1 MTIRNFENLK
11 PQIHA
16 DAWVD
21 DMALVIGDVSIGRD
35 SGIWPMCVLRGD
47 INRIV
52 IGERT
57 NIQDGSVL
65 HVTHGGEYSIIP
77 EGAALTIGS
86 GVTVGHSVVLH
97 GCTVEDE
104 CLIGI
109 GAVIMDRAIVRKHA
123 LVAAGT
129 VVGPGKDLTGG
140 YIWLGNPVR
149 QGRALTAKELSFLE
163 YSANHYVALKN
174 RHLKSSKSIE

>member
-1 MTIRNFENLK
+1 MTIRNFEKFK

-21 DMALVIGDVSIGRD
+21 DTALVIGDVVIGRD

-47 INRIV
+47 INSIR

-65 HVTHGGEYSIIP
+65 HVTHRGEHSVIA
-77 EGAALTIGS
+77 EGAAVAVGS
-86 GVTVGHSVVLH
+86 GVTVGHKAVLH
-97 GCTVEDE
+97 GCTIEDD

-109 GAVIMDRAIVRKHA
+109 GAIIMDRAIVRRHA
-123 LVAAGT
+123 LVAAGA
-129 VVGPGKDLTGG
+129 VVGPGKDLAGG
-140 YIWLGNPVR
+140 YIWLGNPIR
-149 QGRALTAKELSFLE
+149 QGRALTAKEIGFFE
-163 YSANHYVALKN
+163 YSARHYVELKN
-174 RHLKSSKSIE
+174 RHAAAKK

>member
-1 MTIRNFENLK
+1 MTIRNFEKFK
-11 PQIHA
+11 PQIHSA
-16 DAWVD
+16 AWVD
-21 DMALVIGDVSIGRD
+21 DTALVIGDVGIGRD

-47 INRIV
+47 INSIR

-65 HVTHGGEYSIIP
+65 HVTHGGEHSVIP
-77 EGAALTIGS
+77 EGAALTVGS
-86 GVTVGHSVVLH
+86 GVTVGHGVVLH
-97 GCTVEDE
+97 GCTVEDD

-109 GAVIMDRAIVRKHA
+109 GAVIMDRAIVRRHA

-129 VVGPGKDLTGG
+129 VVGPGKDLAGG

-149 QGRALTAKELSFLE
+149 QGRALTAREIMFFE
-163 YSANHYVALKN
+163 YSAKHYVELKN
-174 RHLKSSKSIE
+174 RHAGMGP